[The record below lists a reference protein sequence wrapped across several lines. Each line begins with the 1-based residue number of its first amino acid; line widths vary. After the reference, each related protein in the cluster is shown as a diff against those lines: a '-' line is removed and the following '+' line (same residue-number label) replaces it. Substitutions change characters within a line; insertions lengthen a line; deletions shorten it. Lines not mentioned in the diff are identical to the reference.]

1 MTNYF
6 SGVLT
11 ISVLI
16 GLISLTGCKT
26 ASEHANDV
34 KEAETSTSKIT
45 VGSVQRKI
53 KIGMPSAEVVE
64 ALGSPNMVTTD
75 SQRRENWV
83 YDKISSERVYSEM
96 VGGVNA
102 LILGSLQAAGVE
114 RTSQKT
120 LTIIIKYD
128 KNNLVR
134 DFAYRYSSF

>member
-6 SGVLT
+6 SSVLT
-11 ISVLI
+11 ISVVI
-16 GLISLTGCKT
+16 GLVSLTGCKT
-26 ASEHANDV
+26 ASEHAVDV

-53 KIGMPSAEVVE
+53 KIGMSSSEVVE

-83 YDKISSERVYSEM
+83 YDKISSERVYSES

-102 LILGSLQAAGVE
+102 LILGSLQAAGAE
-114 RTSQKT
+114 TTSQKT